1 MAETSGSWSL
11 EDLLEEG
18 GLTRASSGRLA
29 EHSGRMLP
37 EESPLSVEGFD
48 TRFQGSGTSSSGTGS
63 DILKVLKSSSGDG
76 SSDCL
81 ESVGRN
87 ASGRRI
93 QGFGEGITNG
103 MQELGHGPGN
113 ESQATWKRVYSGSDF
128 QDKRG
133 AGIRTQSSAVGGS
146 IEKEWDRVNGPN
158 PVGTMSRIGLKQ
170 MARLVVAFLL
180 FLGDVVMGLVTAGAH
195 CWHFMR
201 QPSRE
206 SFRLW
211 LAVVILAIKEGTADT
226 ANSLGICGSRICQAL
241 IFLHRRIKIW
251 VLVYG
256 EQLPEPV
263 QELVKQLAQTG
274 VNAVKQ
280 CEKVLDGVYTWGQDR
295 LHG

>member
-11 EDLLEEG
+11 EDLLEEVD
-18 GLTRASSGRLA
+18 LTQASSGRLA

-37 EESPLSVEGFD
+37 EESPSGFV
-48 TRFQGSGTSSSGTGS
+48 TRFQGSGASSSGTGS

-76 SSDCL
+76 SSDCP

-87 ASGRRI
+87 ASGRGV
-93 QGFGEGITNG
+93 QGFGEDLRNG
-103 MQELGHGPGN
+103 MRQPGHGPGN
-113 ESQATWKRVYSGSDF
+113 ESQATWEGLHTGSDS

-133 AGIRTQSSAVGGS
+133 SGIRLQSSAVGGS
-146 IEKEWDRVNGPN
+146 IDKEWDRVNGPN
-158 PVGTMSRIGLKQ
+158 PVGTLSRNGLKQ
-170 MARLVVAFLL
+170 VARLVVAFML
-180 FLGDVVMGLVTAGAH
+180 FLGDVVMGLVTAGTH

-206 SFRLW
+206 SFRMW

-226 ANSLGICGSRICQAL
+226 VNSLGVCGSRICQAL

-251 VLVYG
+251 ALVYG
-256 EQLPEPV
+256 EQLPKPV
-263 QELVKQLAQTG
+263 QEPVKQLAQTG
-274 VNAVKQ
+274 ANAVKR
-280 CEKVLDGVYTWGQDR
+280 CEKVLDGVYTWGQSR